1 MGMTRRLWSL
11 NGLETETGRDRRTLG
26 KMLSTVPPDG
36 RLGKHPAW
44 YLTTVLSAIDRYEN
58 PVPSRGPV
66 RPPEIPA
73 AFNAM
78 LKVDESV
85 HGGMIFAAL
94 HMTYQVPAVAAVMAV
109 MSGAPVRVAWM
120 LRKSMILG
128 MMEKTLEMCRE
139 GRIEPFAHDEEAL
152 TVELKAFAE
161 NDWKALARMAGEP
174 FDEPA
179 WEAYA
184 RERSARVNG
193 GKICPP
199 AELASE
205 PVVTGDRWP
214 KTGILHMPNQPA
226 TPRWRG

>member
-26 KMLSTVPPDG
+26 KILSTVPADG

-44 YLTTVLSAIDRYEN
+44 YLTTVLAAIDRYEN

-78 LKVDESV
+78 LKVDEPV
-85 HGGMIFAAL
+85 QGGMIFAAL
-94 HMTYQVPAVAAVMAV
+94 YMTYEVPALAAVMAV

-120 LRKSMILG
+120 LRKSMMLG
-128 MMEKTLEMCRE
+128 MFEKTLELCRQ
-139 GRIEPFAHDEEAL
+139 GNIEPFAHNEEAL
-152 TVELKAFAE
+152 TVELEAFRE

-174 FDEPA
+174 FDQSA
-179 WEAYA
+179 WEAYD
-184 RERSARVNG
+184 RERSAGLNS

-199 AELASE
+199 AKHGKS
-205 PVVTGDRWP
+205 PRGDSRVN
-214 KTGILHMPNQPA
+214 GARH
-226 TPRWRG
+226 G